1 MKEELQ
7 LERKKGKNEK
17 NKSLN
22 DPFVGST
29 FPVINDVVEEA
40 SKVMGKEIGVDKS
53 GWRRR

>member
-22 DPFVGST
+22 DPFAGST